1 MKAWTVALAVILAG
15 CCIAL
20 LAQSTYSAA
29 PQARPSSSAGRYQLV
44 VNPSA
49 RADTFLLDT
58 ATGHVWQRTKYT
70 DLPGQPEVWQ
80 IQDRVDSQVD
90 LMAWAA
96 DHMPKP
102 PAPPNPDASAAPVA
116 PDVPPPPPPPRKII
130 EE

>member
-1 MKAWTVALAVILAG
+1 VKPWIVVLILAG

-20 LAQSTYSAA
+20 LAQSAT
-29 PQARPSSSAGRYQLV
+29 PQARPSSSTGRFQIV

-70 DLPGQPEVWQ
+70 NLPGQPEVWQ

-90 LMAWAA
+90 LLAWAS

-102 PAPPNPDASAAPVA
+102 APAPAVEAPPAPPAPPA
-116 PDVPPPPPPPRKII
+116 ENRPRQITD
-130 EE
+130 ER

>member
-1 MKAWTVALAVILAG
+1 MKPWIVVLILAG

-20 LAQSTYSAA
+20 LAQSAT
-29 PQARPSSSAGRYQLV
+29 PQARSSSPTGRYQLI
-44 VNPSA
+44 VNPNA

-70 DLPGQPEVWQ
+70 NLPDQPEVWQ

-90 LMAWAA
+90 LLAWAS

-102 PAPPNPDASAAPVA
+102 APTPTTEAPPPVPPPAPPAENH
-116 PDVPPPPPPPRKII
+116 PRQITD
-130 EE
+130 ER